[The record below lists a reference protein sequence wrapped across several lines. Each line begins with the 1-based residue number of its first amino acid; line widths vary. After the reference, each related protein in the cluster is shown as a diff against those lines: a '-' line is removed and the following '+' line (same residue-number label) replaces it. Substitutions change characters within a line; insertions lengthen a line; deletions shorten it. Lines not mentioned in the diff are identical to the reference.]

1 MPFTRPSARTTLE
14 LSGKE
19 VETMRFTWKDTL
31 AAVLVAAVVVPY
43 FGYLIRGDMPF
54 IQDPRGMAATG
65 IVLGAAAALLTGR
78 TALGRG
84 MFVRVALVLGIAA
97 LGTGIAA
104 LWMENEVLLATFIG
118 LMVATWALG
127 TLIHMKVLPAGRHMG
142 TTPGHT

>member
-1 MPFTRPSARTTLE
+1 
-14 LSGKE
+14 
-19 VETMRFTWKDTL
+19 MRFTWKDTL

-43 FGYLIRGDMPF
+43 LGYLIRGDMPF

-78 TALGRG
+78 TALRRG
-84 MFVRVALVLGIAA
+84 TFVRVALVLGIAA

-104 LWMENEVLLATFIG
+104 LWTENEFLLATFIG

-127 TLIHMKVLPAGRHMG
+127 TLIHTKVLPSARHTG
-142 TTPGHT
+142 ATPGHT